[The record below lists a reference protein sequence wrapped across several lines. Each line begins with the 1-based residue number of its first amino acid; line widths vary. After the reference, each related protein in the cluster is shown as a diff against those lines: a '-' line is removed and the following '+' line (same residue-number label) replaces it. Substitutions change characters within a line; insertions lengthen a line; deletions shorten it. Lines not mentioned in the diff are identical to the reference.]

1 MLNYRK
7 NMKEQKILDLDDKEE
22 AKRKMEEYL
31 IWECPRYLDSKLAS
45 VELIHDISINLFEG
59 KEKSRVLVY
68 DVKLQNRTEAFGTI
82 GGILYPHH
90 PPYSNLF
97 KKTKVK
103 DANTAA
109 SMHLY
114 LEAVIRYGQTSTF
127 KNPEDL
133 RGLVELLKIP
143 KGLRYF

>member
-1 MLNYRK
+1 MSLT
-7 NMKEQKILDLDDKEE
+7 IDDKEE
-22 AKRKMEEYL
+22 AKRKIKEYL
-31 IWECPRYLDSKLAS
+31 KWECPRYLDSKLSS

-97 KKTKVK
+97 PKTRVG

-114 LEAVIRYGQTSTF
+114 LEAVIRYGHTNAF
-127 KNPEDL
+127 KNPKDL

-143 KGLRYF
+143 NGLRYF